1 MAHAAPDP
9 TPSIFT
15 VTYWADVIERTVS
28 AAGGGA
34 LVAIPLTV
42 PYAHEIDLRAVLVG
56 AGVGALAEF
65 CRCLAA
71 AGKGNPGTASF
82 IRATK
87 AGAAPDVAAFFTG
100 REPR

>member
-1 MAHAAPDP
+1 MAHAVPDP

-15 VTYWADVIERTVS
+15 VTYWADVVERTVS

-34 LVAIPLTV
+34 LVAIPVSV
-42 PYAHEIDLRAVLVG
+42 PYAHEIDWRAVLVG

-71 AGKGNPGTASF
+71 AGKGNPGTASML
-82 IRATK
+82 RATK
-87 AGAAPDVAAFFTG
+87 AGTEPALIARPTG
-100 REPR
+100 GRD